1 MFKAGVA
8 KVKITPPLGVELWG
22 YGIYL
27 NRFAK
32 GVNDELY
39 AKAIEFYDGEN
50 KAIIISCDLGGLG
63 RYFVQQCKEE
73 ISKSI
78 NIPKDNIT
86 ICATHTHSG
95 PSTVFMRGL
104 GEIDKN
110 YLNFLKE
117 KIVQAAKKSDKDLEK
132 IRIGTGKGEADIGYN
147 RVVKDGIIDKELM
160 VLKVENAVNKTKA
173 ILYNYSTHP
182 VTGRGDNFLVSADW
196 PGYASKK
203 IERENKCISIF
214 LQGSCGDI
222 DVKNTGMFKKA
233 KENGETV
240 AQEVLK
246 IQQNIKLKK
255 DLKIKMKTKII
266 NLSLN
271 VPQEKDIGEILA
283 RYKKEIKN
291 KNFKKFI
298 QAWKKDI
305 LKEISKNPRDSLTTE
320 IQVIQIGED
329 IVFVMHPSELFT
341 KWGIKIKEISPYKSA
356 FVVGYANDYIGY
368 IPDEEDFKIGDGF
381 RGYAAFRAPMY
392 TGFFPFKE
400 NVGEILVQEIKEL
413 LRY

>member
-110 YLNFLKE
+110 YLNF
-117 KIVQAAKKSDKDLEK
+117 
-132 IRIGTGKGEADIGYN
+132 
-147 RVVKDGIIDKELM
+147 
-160 VLKVENAVNKTKA
+160 
-173 ILYNYSTHP
+173 
-182 VTGRGDNFLVSADW
+182 
-196 PGYASKK
+196 
-203 IERENKCISIF
+203 
-214 LQGSCGDI
+214 
-222 DVKNTGMFKKA
+222 
-233 KENGETV
+233 
-240 AQEVLK
+240 
-246 IQQNIKLKK
+246 
-255 DLKIKMKTKII
+255 
-266 NLSLN
+266 
-271 VPQEKDIGEILA
+271 
-283 RYKKEIKN
+283 
-291 KNFKKFI
+291 
-298 QAWKKDI
+298 
-305 LKEISKNPRDSLTTE
+305 
-320 IQVIQIGED
+320 
-329 IVFVMHPSELFT
+329 
-341 KWGIKIKEISPYKSA
+341 
-356 FVVGYANDYIGY
+356 
-368 IPDEEDFKIGDGF
+368 
-381 RGYAAFRAPMY
+381 
-392 TGFFPFKE
+392 
-400 NVGEILVQEIKEL
+400 
-413 LRY
+413 